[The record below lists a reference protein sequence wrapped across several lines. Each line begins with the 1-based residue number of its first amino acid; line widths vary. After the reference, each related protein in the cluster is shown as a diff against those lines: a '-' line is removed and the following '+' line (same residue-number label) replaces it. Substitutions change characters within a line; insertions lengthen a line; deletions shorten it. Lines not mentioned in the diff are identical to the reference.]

1 MKYQKVTDPET
12 VNKLYRLTRLQQ
24 DLTDFQNDH
33 DCKVLKVILADGEY
47 KGGTRSAQTSY
58 HNAIKRMGLH
68 MKARVLD
75 GELYLIKLEG

>member
-33 DCKVLKVILADGEY
+33 DSKVIKVIFAEGEY

-75 GELYLIKLEG
+75 GELYLIKLED

>member
-47 KGGTRSAQTSY
+47 QGGTRSAQTSY
-58 HNAIKRMGLH
+58 HNAIKRMGLR
-68 MKARVLD
+68 MKARILD
-75 GELYLIKLEG
+75 GELYLIKLEC